1 MRIIAGSA
9 RRLPLKTVEGR
20 DTRPTSDRIK
30 ETLFNILSPSLP
42 GCRFLDLFAGSG
54 QMGLEAASRGAKDVV
69 LVENSRKAAACIEG
83 NISFTKLGDSCTLLV
98 MDAALAVRRME
109 GQEPFDVIFM
119 DPPYH
124 KGLEQGI
131 LEALSVSSLVGEDT
145 EIVAEWI
152 RIFPTQKGW
161 DTRLQG
167 KKFIKPINM
176 FFCIW
181 NGNAAGGTDEK
192 SNLSGEF

>member
-30 ETLFNILSPSLP
+30 DTLFNILSPSLP

-145 EIVAEWI
+145 EIVAES
-152 RIFPTQKGW
+152 PL
-161 DTRLQG
+161 DTDFSYAEGLGYQITR
-167 KKFIKPINM
+167 
-176 FFCIW
+176 
-181 NGNAAGGTDEK
+181 EK
-192 SNLSGEF
+192 IYKTNKHVFLHLERQCSGRNR